1 MPTASLLAGRL
12 GLSKVLFTLLEFRV
26 TPAILV
32 VLLAVFAFAAPP
44 KGHARTA
51 PPADANLA
59 STSTM
64 SSSDLT
70 SQLSGVKDNSLVIAN
85 KIITGPL
92 RIDADQRP
100 IIPVTFK
107 VEFRDCEFTDEVFL
121 RKVDFGQSV
130 ILLRVKFDKGLD
142 LENVHVQGD
151 LRLETVRSSKMIR
164 INQSQVDG
172 DVRIKEPEAPE
183 LEMENLTASN
193 LILNLGKNSISK
205 LDFAHLN
212 TGRVS
217 LSAGQDAVPGI
228 GQLDLSNANLRE
240 TLALRNLELQ
250 QMSAVNLTVAK
261 RTMFLPVT
269 LIKKLD
275 LTSANLG
282 SFEWE
287 FAGAVELPQK
297 LEITGATF
305 GSLAVVRV
313 PATGAKTTATEVR
326 SARADRTDYGLAFLE
341 RAEYYEP
348 GYTSYESSLKSRGQ
362 SDKADGVY
370 FAMRDRRRYTE
381 FVDANTVW
389 EKIVAGFNYVI
400 GFGHKWFFGYGRAWV
415 YPLLWC
421 VMFVFMGGLI
431 FRDSTR
437 MQQMDEESPARVF
450 SPIWYSLDIFVPIL
464 SLGVAKNWRPK
475 QEYRLLYFYSKFLSL
490 IGLIFISAM
499 VGALTGTL
507 K

>member
-1 MPTASLLAGRL
+1 MLTASLLVGRL
-12 GLSKVLFTLLEFRV
+12 GLSKALFNLLEFCV
-26 TPAILV
+26 APAILV
-32 VLLAVFAFAAPP
+32 VILAVFAFAAPL
-44 KGHARTA
+44 KGHARAT
-51 PPADANLA
+51 PTADAKVA

-64 SSSDLT
+64 SASDLT

-85 KIITGPL
+85 KIISGPL
-92 RIDADQRP
+92 RIDADERP

-107 VEFRDCEFTDEVFL
+107 VEFRDCEFTDAVFL

-130 ILLRVKFDKGLD
+130 ILLRVKFDKGLE
-142 LENVHVQGD
+142 LENVHIQGD
-151 LRLETVRSSKMIR
+151 LRLETVHGSKTIQ

-172 DVRIKEPEAPE
+172 DVRIKEPEATT
-183 LEMENLTASN
+183 LEMENLTANN
-193 LILNLGKNSISK
+193 LILSFGKNSVSK

-217 LSAGQDAVPGI
+217 LSGVQDPIAKI
-228 GQLDLSNANLRE
+228 SQLDLSNANLRE
-240 TLALRNLELQ
+240 TLTLRNLELQ
-250 QMSAVNLTVAK
+250 QVNAVNLTVAK

-269 LIKKLD
+269 QIKKLD

-287 FAGAVELPQK
+287 FAGPVELPQK
-297 LEITGATF
+297 LEISGATF

-313 PATGAKTTATEVR
+313 PATGAGKSATEAR
-326 SARADRTDYGLAFLE
+326 SARADRTDYGLAYLE

-400 GFGHKWFFGYGRAWV
+400 GFGHKWFFGYGRSWV

-421 VMFVFMGGLI
+421 VLFVFMGGLI
-431 FRDSTR
+431 FRDSAR
-437 MQQMDEESPARVF
+437 MQQMDEGSPARVF

-475 QEYRLLYFYSKFLSL
+475 QECRLLYFYSKFLSL